1 MSSHEI
7 EDAIEQVLKNTNIY
21 MNYLLE
27 EKLFLTH
34 LIFENHINERLERY
48 KKIRSPSKRYR
59 LIFDTT
65 YYMSKE
71 IHLIVK
77 QGEFHFEH
85 PNPEIIDNIYHQIDE
100 MSLY

>member
-1 MSSHEI
+1 MSGQEI
-7 EDAIEQVLKNTNIY
+7 EDAIEQVLKNTNVY

-34 LIFENHINERLERY
+34 LIFENHINGRLEKY
-48 KKIRSPSKRYR
+48 KEVSSPSKRYR

-65 YYMSKE
+65 YYVSKE

-77 QGEFHFEH
+77 RDEFHFDH
-85 PNPEIIDNIYHQIDE
+85 PNPDIIDSIYQELNE
-100 MSLY
+100 MRLY